1 MSIPHR
7 QCKTRPEEDDEAY
20 KLRMCQFLIGN
31 VKHLL
36 GDEGQEVTDYVSIPH
51 RQCKTTAFISFFL
64 HHTPHALQ
72 NQLFSLKKYVD
83 LFYVRIAVTRAFTGF
98 TDIFLHSENLMLR
111 STYFSIMYPELFT
124 AQGHYFHGE
133 SDYECNLF

>member
-1 MSIPHR
+1 MLPNFSG
-7 QCKTRPEEDDEAY
+7 A
-20 KLRMCQFLIGN
+20 QFLLFQKSVQSIG
-31 VKHLL
+31 LL
-36 GDEGQEVTDYVSIPH
+36 IIFVFTFSIPH

-124 AQGHYFHGE
+124 AQSLIWKMYTCKFLWILFRGNEHSFRING
-133 SDYECNLF
+133 CN

>member
-1 MSIPHR
+1 MLPKNSGARCLTFQKNIQSIGILMIFIFTFSIP
-7 QCKTRPEEDDEAY
+7 Y
-20 KLRMCQFLIGN
+20 
-31 VKHLL
+31 
-36 GDEGQEVTDYVSIPH
+36 